1 LQVQFVKEVD
11 QQWRKVGCVYVTGL
25 HFLFDCG
32 WPLNVILQ
40 SKQGLTVWYI
50 IVSLVEKLKW
60 SIYIIFCTLL
70 INNQTL
76 FI

>member
-1 LQVQFVKEVD
+1 MD

-25 HFLFDCG
+25 NFLFDCG

-60 SIYIIFCTLL
+60 SIYIIFRYDCE
-70 INNQTL
+70 NKQTL